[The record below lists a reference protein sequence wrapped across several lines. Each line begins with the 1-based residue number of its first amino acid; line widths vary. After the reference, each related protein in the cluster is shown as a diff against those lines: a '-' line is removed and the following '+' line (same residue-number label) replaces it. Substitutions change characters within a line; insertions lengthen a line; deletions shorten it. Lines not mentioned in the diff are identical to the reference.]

1 MPSRSSGRIEKVRKN
16 KFSTPHQKNHRWESF
31 STKISKFNSL
41 QPLRKVRRHDL
52 DNEDLSTA
60 TSYFQTGLQKWGELN
75 ISKPFTS
82 FKRDVYAVC
91 ESLPQILHFQ
101 DKIMGSLAE
110 YISLQDKD
118 ALEPLLDL
126 LTAFAHDLGPR
137 FEKHYLQSI
146 NLLLAIAGK
155 PQDVDVIEW
164 TFGALAFLF
173 KYLSKLLVPD
183 LRPTYDIMAPLLG
196 RTKHPQHIARF
207 AAEAMSF
214 LVKKAAAPSHRETA
228 LKNFVE
234 HVRDDLISVSE
245 DRQFTLYNDGLM
257 TMFAE
262 AIKGTDM
269 TIHSTGSAIVCALI
283 DAIPES
289 ERDLS
294 RETIWTNVICGVLT
308 SVIHHGKAETMGDF
322 LDEILAKIALDRGAL
337 TDDKRTVWHTV
348 PYIRIIGVLA
358 GVRRGSRIRNW
369 DGLVREFV
377 EVLRKTGQGVEEVPQ
392 NQADILWN
400 SVMVQVAI
408 LWHHAPMDTLIPHI
422 STLTKILT
430 KEPFMR
436 WFISFCAYFCDL
448 DTSRFGSLF
457 RFDFQRFVAAH
468 WSQGENEDVLC
479 LLLPRMI
486 ENKAFPALGEKDCC
500 RLPQAWQDQIV
511 SKFERLEIS
520 PFPER
525 GPYNH
530 NKDPQEWRDRCLPK
544 YSGLLRLL
552 ELTSI
557 HPSTNARIAEL
568 LSRKLKLALRPS
580 SSLAT
585 DEVNF
590 IVSQGFHAYLRMS
603 KATGSVDTALSPL
616 LRAAVPRFARSVGFL
631 DAYLAYERVQAET
644 QKTAEIPSTLDGDG
658 PTTEEDPVIASLVE
672 NLSSPSHDLRHV
684 SLHLLKQMNASESI
698 TECLDVMLQIEQ
710 SPLTHEHTRAI
721 AMHLR
726 KIGQHY
732 NTIDSSNWL
741 KNGIPRFMFGML
753 TVKLSPVWDETAES
767 LKYIAQ
773 SKMGEEAVAAMAF
786 QWVQTPSM
794 RWTPSSASDSTGG
807 DRRIYTDFECTA
819 VRRLQDLAKTVLELT
834 DKTYEA
840 LLNNFDAKQQLA
852 ESTPATA
859 RSRALK
865 VLNAIPAVA
874 EKRSR
879 QLVPHFLCWATEE
892 GEDEDDDDD
901 GGDNKNNNSSI
912 ADRAFHDQGSTWSQ
926 ADRKAMLGILAQF
939 VNPKVLY
946 KHAQVYEALLTLMEN
961 GDGELQKLVLKAILA
976 WKQEGVIPYK
986 ENLEYLLDEARFK
999 NELAVF
1005 LQGDNMIKPEHRSDL
1020 MPVLLRLLY
1029 GRTIAKKGVA
1039 SGKNGLQAT
1048 RLAVLRNLSVQ
1059 DMGSF
1064 LDIAAKK
1071 LKDVR
1076 VLASKAQQK
1085 KLFSEPIIPSRKQM
1099 GYLNMISSFIS
1110 ELGTNVEPYMDV
1122 LVNSVLYCL
1131 AYASKRLR
1139 GSASTDEH
1147 EKEEEEEDVEKIS
1160 DLSLLKTIRTVGIK
1174 CLTALFQNAQGFQWG
1189 PYQELIIADVVA
1201 PRLANLSAETTQG
1214 ISAMLHLFATW
1225 SVLPRAALFLGPL
1238 DNILPEGVLPA
1249 IVNCISKEKTKDEVK
1264 IFVLNILQNLV
1275 KLALASAAEC
1285 QFNEIIKSD
1294 LLEANATAIL
1304 AKITT
1309 VLHTSNL
1316 SNELLESCVETVL
1329 SLAPVLQDLDSS
1341 QTVIRMSSFLLQQP
1355 PRRVNPKTK
1364 GRILLIVERFV
1375 GLPDAAKDQGLLDE
1389 VYGTLSSLFSY
1400 FKDRENRHSLSRAML
1415 AISKQDA
1422 DLVEVASLCNE
1433 LNSFKEGRIDEPDF
1447 DRRLAAFNA
1456 ISMSREVSFTPKQ
1469 WLPIVHNLIFS
1480 IRLDEEFG
1488 VLSSNSADGMRRLI
1502 QNVADSTSDATRTTF
1517 DSLMRTVLLPS
1528 IYAGAKE
1535 ESETVR
1541 REYLRVMGFLITA
1554 MPDWEPVADLNG
1566 LLTERN
1572 EDTSEPSFFFN
1583 ILSPATSRQL
1593 EAMRTLETA
1602 NTVTQMSSQNL
1613 GQFFIPLLEHFIYGR
1628 ADGGDDQ
1635 GLGAHATS
1643 TIGTLALS
1651 LNWNHYRTTLYRY
1664 ISYIGSRSEM
1674 QKHTVRLLGKFVDA
1688 LMLSSSGSQS
1698 DEDINMD
1705 ADADVASSPRLHR
1718 LGQTVPK
1725 MAKLSVDIL
1734 DYILPPLVKHLHE
1747 KDESEIS
1754 YRVPVGVVVVKLLK
1768 LLPPEQIDQKLAGV
1782 LTDICHIL
1790 RSKAWEAR
1798 DMARDTLV
1806 KIAVVLG
1813 SSYFGFLLKELRGA
1827 LTRGYQLHVLSYT
1840 MHSILVATVPTFA
1853 PGDLDHCLPAIVTVI
1868 MDDIFGTIGQE
1879 KDAEGYTTQMKEIKS
1894 SKSQDSMELVA
1905 KNASVSH
1912 LIHLVRPLQALLQ
1925 QKVDLKM
1932 VRKIDA
1938 LMARISAGLMQNSAA
1953 ASRDTLV
1960 FCYEIIQET
1969 YRSQKPDEV
1978 QKMDPRVRKY
1988 LVQRGAKKSGERGR
2002 TAKYTHKM
2010 VRFAFDTL
2018 RSMFKK
2024 HDDLRTPA
2032 NAAGF
2037 LPLIGDAIVDGEDE
2051 VKISAFRLL
2060 AALIKVPFDS
2070 EDGNNLYKVAV
2081 REATKSVSQA
2091 TSTTTEL
2098 SQAAIKLLAV
2108 VLRERKDVV
2117 VKDAAID
2124 MLLGSLKEDFTEP
2137 LYRHVTFNFLRSV
2150 MDRRVETAVVYDTL
2164 DHVGTVMITNDDKDT
2179 RDLAR
2184 GAFFQFIRE
2193 YPQKKARWSKQLNFV
2208 VANLKYEREG
2218 GRLSVMEVIHL
2229 LLMKSSPEF
2238 VQEIIGTCF
2247 LPLFFVLANDDSEKC
2262 RLLAAG
2268 LLREVFQKADKE
2280 RTQQFLG
2287 LLRSWLDKDDNQ
2299 AVQRLGL
2306 ETFGYYFESNEEASS
2321 NKKDGRLVL
2330 KKTADILKTDSITD
2344 TDSQLIETTLR
2355 VLRLFTVNLQ
2365 DEALSE
2371 YKKDLWA
2378 DAARYLRHPQPTVK
2392 LAAVRLINS
2401 YLADFAKKRTK
2412 AFAGEAIEGSYGLR
2426 LDLEA
2431 MYNFTRLAL
2440 GSLNSNEIDETL
2452 AAELVQVIVFLGTCL
2467 PVSTVAEDGDDE
2479 AEGEEGDGDEED
2491 GEEEVEEQDEDVAA
2505 AAAKGSRQGLDY
2517 LFWRLSHILRRE
2529 IPPRSLAINSKVA
2542 AMEILETVCRRALNT
2557 SSRPSLKTIL
2567 VPLQQLTDRSIPAPF
2582 SNDEVFKTKLDG
2594 IKTRAQ
2600 IMMDS
2605 LQKKFG
2611 TAEYSRVLVEIRDE
2625 VKARRLQRNSKR
2637 KIEAIT
2643 QPEKHGR
2650 DKRKK
2655 FEKNKERRKV
2665 RSKEQQVA
2673 RQSYKGW

>member
-1 MPSRSSGRIEKVRKN
+1 MPSRSSGRIEKVRKH

-52 DNEDLSTA
+52 DDEDLSTA
-60 TSYFQTGLQKWGELN
+60 TSYFQNGLQKWGELN

-82 FKRDVYAVC
+82 FKRDVYAVS

-126 LTAFAHDLGPR
+126 LTAFAHDLGAR

-196 RTKHPQHIARF
+196 RTRHPQHIARF

-228 LKNFVE
+228 LKVLVE
-234 HVRDDLISVSE
+234 HVRNDLISVSE

-262 AIKGTDM
+262 AVKGTDM

-294 RETIWTNVICGVLT
+294 RETIWTNLVCGVLT
-308 SVIHHGKAETMGDF
+308 SVIHHGKADTMGEF
-322 LDEILAKIALDRGAL
+322 LEDILAKIGSDRCAMTGNEL
-337 TDDKRTVWHTV
+337 TWRAV
-348 PYIRIIGVLA
+348 PYVRIIGVLA
-358 GVRRGSRIRNW
+358 GVRRGSRIRRW
-369 DGLVREFV
+369 DRLIQDFV
-377 EVLRKTGQGVEEVPQ
+377 EVLRKTGQGVEEVRQ
-392 NQADILWN
+392 DQTDIVWN
-400 SVMVQVAI
+400 SVMVQVATV
-408 LWHHAPMDTLIPHI
+408 WHHAPMDILIPHI

-436 WFISFCAYFCDL
+436 WFIPFCAYFADL

-457 RFDFQRFVAAH
+457 RSDFQRFVAAH
-468 WSQGENEDVLC
+468 WSQGQNEDILC

-486 ENKAFPALGEKDCC
+486 ESKAFPATGEKDCC

-511 SKFERLEIS
+511 SKFEWLEIS

-525 GPYNH
+525 GPY

-544 YSGLLRLL
+544 YAGLLHLL
-552 ELTSI
+552 EITSV
-557 HPSTNARIAEL
+557 HPSTDARIAEL

-585 DEVNF
+585 QEVNF

-603 KATGSVDTALSPL
+603 KEAGSVDTGLSPL
-616 LRAAVPRFARSVGFL
+616 LRAAVPRFARSFGFL
-631 DAYLAYERVQAET
+631 SAYLAYERFQREAQT
-644 QKTAEIPSTLDGDG
+644 TAEMSSMLGGDS
-658 PTTEEDPVIASLVE
+658 PTTEEDPVITSLVE
-672 NLSSPSHDLRHV
+672 NLSAPSRDIRLV
-684 SLHLLKQMNASESI
+684 SLELLKQMSDGESV
-698 TECLDVMLQIEQ
+698 TECVDVMLQIER

-732 NTIDSSNWL
+732 NTIDSSSWL
-741 KNGIPRFMFGML
+741 KDGIPRFMFGML
-753 TVKLSPVWDETAES
+753 TVKLAPVWDDAAES
-767 LKYIAQ
+767 LKYVAQ
-773 SKMGEEAVAAMAF
+773 SKMGEAAVSAIAF
-786 QWVQTPSM
+786 QWIQTASM
-794 RWTPSSASDSTGG
+794 RWTPPASESTGG
-807 DRRIYTDFECTA
+807 YRRIYTDFECTA
-819 VRRLQDLAKTVLELT
+819 VRRLEDLAKAILDLSEKA
-834 DKTYEA
+834 DDA

-852 ESTPATA
+852 ESTPAAA
-859 RSRALK
+859 RSRGLK
-865 VLNAIPAVA
+865 VLHAIPAVA

-879 QLVPHFLCWATEE
+879 QLVPHFLCWALEE
-892 GEDEDDDDD
+892 GDEE
-901 GGDNKNNNSSI
+901 NAS
-912 ADRAFHDQGSTWSQ
+912 ADEAFHGQGLTWSA
-926 ADRKAMLGILAQF
+926 ADRKAMLGIFAQF

-961 GDGELQKLVLKAILA
+961 GDGEVQRLALKAILA
-976 WKQEGVIPYK
+976 WKEDGVVAYK

-1005 LQGDNMIKPEHRSDL
+1005 LQGDNVIKPEHRSEL

-1039 SGKNGLQAT
+1039 SGRNGLQAT

-1076 VLASKAQQK
+1076 VVAPKAEQT
-1085 KLFSEPIIPSRKQM
+1085 KLFRKPIITPRKQT
-1099 GYLNMISSFIS
+1099 GFLNMISSLIS
-1110 ELGTNVEPYMDV
+1110 ELGTNVEPFMDV

-1131 AYASKRLR
+1131 VFSSKQLA
-1139 GSASTDEH
+1139 GSAATEEED
-1147 EKEEEEEDVEKIS
+1147 KEEEDADKIS

-1174 CLTALFQNAQGFQWG
+1174 CLTSLFQNAQNFQWD
-1189 PYQELIIADVVA
+1189 PYRELIIEDVVA

-1214 ISAMLHLFATW
+1214 ISALLHLFATW
-1225 SVLPRAALFLGPL
+1225 SVLPKAALFLGPL
-1238 DNILPEGVLPA
+1238 DNVLPEGVLPA
-1249 IVNCISKEKTKDEVK
+1249 IIDCISREKTKDEVK
-1264 IFVLNILQNLV
+1264 IFVLDILQNLV
-1275 KLALASAAEC
+1275 KLSLAPAHESE
-1285 QFNEIIKSD
+1285 FNDIIKAE
-1294 LLEANATAIL
+1294 LLEANATSIL
-1304 AKITT
+1304 SKITT
-1309 VLHTSNL
+1309 VLHASHL

-1355 PRRVNPKTK
+1355 PRRVSPKTK

-1375 GLPDAAKDQGLLDE
+1375 GLPDAAKDQGLLGE
-1389 VYGTLSSLFSY
+1389 VYETLSSLFSY
-1400 FKDRENRHSLSRAML
+1400 FKDRENRRSLSRAML

-1422 DLVEVASLCNE
+1422 DLAEVASLCNE

-1469 WLPIVHNLIFS
+1469 WLPILHNLIFS
-1480 IRLDEEFG
+1480 ILLDEEFG
-1488 VLSSNSADGMRRLI
+1488 VLSSNSADGMRRLV
-1502 QNVADSTSDATRTTF
+1502 QNAADCPCDALRTTF

-1535 ESETVR
+1535 ESSTVR
-1541 REYLRVMGFLITA
+1541 REYLRVMGFLITV
-1554 MPDWEPVADLNG
+1554 MPDWEPVADLKG

-1572 EDTSEPSFFFN
+1572 EDSSEPSFFFN

-1593 EAMRTLETA
+1593 EAMRTLEAA
-1602 NTVTQMSSQNL
+1602 NAVTQMSSQNL

-1628 ADGGDDQ
+1628 LDGSDDQ
-1635 GLGAHATS
+1635 GVGAHAIS
-1643 TIGTLALS
+1643 TIGKLALS

-1664 ISYIGSRSEM
+1664 ISYIESRSEM

-1688 LMLSSSGSQS
+1688 LELSSSAGKS
-1698 DEDINMD
+1698 DEMDKMDVD
-1705 ADADVASSPRLHR
+1705 ADDVAAPGSPRLRH
-1718 LGQTVPK
+1718 TVPK
-1725 MAKLSVDIL
+1725 MAKLAVDVL
-1734 DYILPPLVKHLHE
+1734 DYILPPLLKHLHE
-1747 KDESEIS
+1747 KDESEVS

-1840 MHSILVATVPTFA
+1840 MHSILVATVPTFV

-1912 LIHLVRPLQALLQ
+1912 LIHLVRPLQALLRE
-1925 QKVDLKM
+1925 KVDLKM

-1938 LMARISAGLMQNSAA
+1938 LMARIGAGLLQNPAA

-1960 FCYEIIQET
+1960 FCYEVIQET
-1969 YRSQKPDEV
+1969 YRSQKPEAA

-1988 LVQRGAKKSGERGR
+1988 LIQRGAKRSGERGK
-2002 TAKYTHKM
+2002 TAKHTHKM

-2032 NAAGF
+2032 NVAGF

-2051 VKISAFRLL
+2051 VKVSAFRLL
-2060 AALIKVPFDS
+2060 AALVKVPFDS
-2070 EDGNNLYKVAV
+2070 EDGNKLYKVAV
-2081 REATKSVSQA
+2081 REATKSISQS
-2091 TSTTTEL
+2091 TSTTTDI

-2124 MLLGSLKEDFTEP
+2124 MLLGRLKEDFTEP

-2238 VQEIIGTCF
+2238 VHEIVGTCF

-2262 RLLAAG
+2262 RLYAGG
-2268 LLREVFQKADKE
+2268 LLREIFQKADKQQ
-2280 RTQQFLG
+2280 TQQFLT
-2287 LLRSWLDKDDNQ
+2287 LLRSWLDKDDNP
-2299 AVQRLGL
+2299 VLQRMGL
-2306 ETFGYYFESNEEASS
+2306 QTFGYYFESNEEASN

-2330 KKTADILKTDSITD
+2330 KKAANVLKAGNINE
-2344 TDSQLIETTLR
+2344 TDSQLVETTLG
-2355 VLRLFTVNLQ
+2355 VLQLLTVNLP
-2365 DEALSE
+2365 DEALSGNR
-2371 YKKDLWA
+2371 KDLWA
-2378 DAARYLRHPQPTVK
+2378 DAARYLRHAQPSVK

-2401 YLADFAKKRTK
+2401 HLANFAKQRTK
-2412 AFAGEAIEGSYGLR
+2412 AFAGEPIAGSHGLTLS
-2426 LDLEA
+2426 LDV
-2431 MYNFTRLAL
+2431 MHNFIRLAL
-2440 GSLNSNEIDETL
+2440 GSLNSNEVDETL

-2467 PVSTVAEDGDDE
+2467 AVPTA
-2479 AEGEEGDGDEED
+2479 AEGGDEKKDED
-2491 GEEEVEEQDEDVAA
+2491 DGREEEEDDEEQDEDAA
-2505 AAAKGSRQGLDY
+2505 AAEGHGEGVNYMFR
-2517 LFWRLSHILRRE
+2517 RLSHILRRE

-2542 AMEILETVCRRALNT
+2542 AMEILETVCRRVLNT
-2557 SSRPSLKTIL
+2557 TSPLPSLKTIL
-2567 VPLQQLTDRSIPAPF
+2567 FPLQQLTDRSIPAPF
-2582 SNDEVFKTKLDG
+2582 SNDDVYKTRSDG
-2594 IKTRAQ
+2594 IRTRAQ

-2605 LQKKFG
+2605 LQKNYG

-2625 VKARRLQRNSKR
+2625 VRARRLRRTSKR

-2655 FEKNKERRKV
+2655 FERNKERRKV
-2665 RSKEQQVA
+2665 RSGEQKVA

>member
-52 DNEDLSTA
+52 DNEDLSTT

-82 FKRDVYAVC
+82 FKRDVYAVS

-101 DKIMGSLAE
+101 DQIMGSLAE

-196 RTKHPQHIARF
+196 RARHPQHIARF

-214 LVKKAAAPSHRETA
+214 LVKKAAAPSHRETS
-228 LKNFVE
+228 LKSLVE
-234 HVRDDLISVSE
+234 HVRNDLISVSE

-269 TIHSTGSAIVCALI
+269 TIHSTGAAIVCALI
-283 DAIPES
+283 DAIPEN

-308 SVIHHGKAETMGDF
+308 SVIHHGNADTMGDF
-322 LDEILAKIALDRGAL
+322 LDEILAKVALDRGAQADAKL
-337 TDDKRTVWHTV
+337 TVWHGV
-348 PYIRIIGVLA
+348 PYIKIMGVLA
-358 GVRRGSRIRNW
+358 GVRRGSRIQSW
-369 DGLVREFV
+369 DRLVREFV
-377 EVLRKTGQGVEEVPQ
+377 EVLRKTGQGVEEVRQ
-392 NQADILWN
+392 DQADLLWN
-400 SVMVQVAI
+400 FVMVQVAI
-408 LWHHAPMDTLIPHI
+408 VWHHAPMDTLIPHV

-436 WFISFCAYFCDL
+436 WFIPFCAYFCDL

-457 RFDFQRFVAAH
+457 RFDFQRFVVAH

-486 ENKAFPALGEKDCC
+486 GNKAFPAIGEKDCC

-525 GPYNH
+525 GPYSNS
-530 NKDPQEWRDRCLPK
+530 KDPQEWRDRCLPK
-544 YSGLLRLL
+544 YAGLLQLL

-568 LSRKLKLALRPS
+568 LARKLKLALRPS

-603 KATGSVDTALSPL
+603 KAAGTLDTGLSPL

-631 DAYLAYERVQAET
+631 EAYLAYERVPREA
-644 QKTAEIPSTLDGDG
+644 QKTAEIPIPVGSDS
-658 PTTEEDPVIASLVE
+658 PPTEEDPVTASLVE
-672 NLSSPSHDLRHV
+672 NLSSPSHDIRLV
-684 SLHLLKQMNASESI
+684 SLELLKQMSTSESMA
-698 TECLDVMLQIEQ
+698 ECVDVMLQIEH
-710 SPLTHEHTRAI
+710 SPLTHEHTRTI

-732 NTIDSSNWL
+732 NTIDSSDWL
-741 KNGIPRFMFGML
+741 KDGIPRFMFGML
-753 TVKLSPVWDETAES
+753 TVKLSPVWDDTAES

-773 SKMGEEAVAAMAF
+773 QSKMGEEAVSAMAF
-786 QWVQTPSM
+786 LWIQNPSM
-794 RWTPSSASDSTGG
+794 RWTPPASEGTSG

-819 VRRLQDLAKTVLELT
+819 VRRLEDSANAVLELT
-834 DKTYEA
+834 EKTYDT
-840 LLNNFDAKQQLA
+840 LLNNFDTKQQLA
-852 ESTPATA
+852 ESTPAAA
-859 RSRALK
+859 RSRGLK

-879 QLVPHFLCWATEE
+879 QLVPHFLCWAM
-892 GEDEDDDDD
+892 EDGADDSSS
-901 GGDNKNNNSSI
+901 NSSVV
-912 ADRAFHDQGSTWSQ
+912 DEAFQDQGATWSL
-926 ADRKAMLGILAQF
+926 ADRKAMLGIFAQF

-946 KHAQVYEALLTLMEN
+946 KHAQVYDALLTLMEN
-961 GDGELQKLVLKAILA
+961 GDGEMQRLVLKAILA
-976 WKQEGVIPYK
+976 WKQDGVIAYR

-1005 LQGDNMIKPEHRSDL
+1005 LQGDNVIKPEHRSDL

-1039 SGKNGLQAT
+1039 SGRNGLQAT

-1076 VLASKAQQK
+1076 VVASKAQRK
-1085 KLFSEPIIPSRKQM
+1085 KLFSKPIITPRVQI
-1099 GYLNMISSFIS
+1099 GFLNMISSLIS
-1110 ELGTNVEPYMDV
+1110 ELGTHVEPYMDV

-1131 AYASKRLR
+1131 VYASKQLR
-1139 GSASTDEH
+1139 GSASAD
-1147 EKEEEEEDVEKIS
+1147 EEERERENEKNEEDAEKIS
-1160 DLSLLKTIRTVGIK
+1160 DLSLLKTIRTVGTK
-1174 CLTALFQNAQGFQWG
+1174 CLTALFQNAQNFQWD
-1189 PYQELIIADVVA
+1189 PFQELIIEDVVA

-1225 SVLPRAALFLGPL
+1225 SVLPKVALFLGPF
-1238 DNILPEGVLPA
+1238 DNVLAEGVLPA
-1249 IVNCISKEKTKDEVK
+1249 IISCISKEKTKDEVK

-1275 KLALASAAEC
+1275 KLALAPANESE
-1285 QFNEIIKSD
+1285 FNEIIRSE

-1304 AKITT
+1304 SQITT
-1309 VLHTSNL
+1309 VLHASNL
-1316 SNELLESCVETVL
+1316 SNELLESSVETVL
-1329 SLAPVLQDLDSS
+1329 SLAPVLRGLDSS

-1422 DLVEVASLCNE
+1422 DLAEVASLCNE

-1456 ISMSREVSFTPKQ
+1456 ISTSRDVSFTPKQ
-1469 WLPIVHNLIFS
+1469 WLPIVHNLIFT

-1488 VLSSNSADGMRRLI
+1488 VLSSNSADGMRRLV
-1502 QNVADSTSDATRTTF
+1502 QNVADCKSDVMRTAF
-1517 DSLMRTVLLPS
+1517 DNLMRTVLLPS
-1528 IYAGAKE
+1528 IYSGAKE

-1541 REYLRVMGFLITA
+1541 REYLRVMGFIITV
-1554 MPDWEPVADLNG
+1554 MPEWEPVADLNG

-1583 ILSPATSRQL
+1583 ILSPAISRQL

-1602 NTVTQMSSQNL
+1602 NATVQMSSQNV

-1628 ADGGDDQ
+1628 ADGSDDQ

-1664 ISYIGSRSEM
+1664 ISYVESRSEM

-1688 LMLSSSGSQS
+1688 LVLSSSARKS
-1698 DEDINMD
+1698 DEEMDID
-1705 ADADVASSPRLHR
+1705 ADAASSRSSRLQ
-1718 LGQTVPK
+1718 QTVPK
-1725 MAKLSVDIL
+1725 MTKLSVDVL
-1734 DYILPPLVKHLHE
+1734 DYILPPLIKHLHE
-1747 KDESEIS
+1747 KDESEVS
-1754 YRVPVGVVVVKLLK
+1754 YRVPVGVVVVKMLK
-1768 LLPPEQIDQKLAGV
+1768 LLPSEQIDQKLAGV

-1798 DMARDTLV
+1798 EMARDTLV

-1853 PGDLDHCLPAIVTVI
+1853 PGDLDHCLPAVVTVI

-1905 KNASVSH
+1905 KNASVGH
-1912 LIHLVRPLQALLQ
+1912 LIHLVRPLQALLE
-1925 QKVDLKM
+1925 QKVDLKI

-1938 LMARISAGLMQNSAA
+1938 LMARIGAGLLQNSAA

-1969 YRSQKPDEV
+1969 YRSQKPEAV

-1988 LVQRGAKKSGERGR
+1988 LVQRGAKKSGERGK
-2002 TAKYTHKM
+2002 TAKHTHKM

-2024 HDDLRTPA
+2024 YDDLRTPA

-2037 LPLIGDAIVDGEDE
+2037 LPLMGDAIVGGEDE

-2060 AALIKVPFDS
+2060 ATLIKVPFDS

-2081 REATKSVSQA
+2081 REATKSVSQS

-2150 MDRRVETAVVYDTL
+2150 MDRRIETAIVYDTL

-2193 YPQKKARWSKQLNFV
+2193 YPQKKTRWSKQLNFV

-2262 RLLAAG
+2262 RQLAAG
-2268 LLREVFQKADKE
+2268 LLREIFQKADKQH
-2280 RTQQFLG
+2280 TQQFLG
-2287 LLRSWLDKDDNQ
+2287 LLRSWLDKDDNP

-2306 ETFGYYFESNEEASS
+2306 ETFGYYFESNEEASN

-2330 KKTADILKTDSITD
+2330 KKTADILKADSITD
-2344 TDSQLIETTLR
+2344 MDNQLIETTLR
-2355 VLRLFTVNLQ
+2355 VLKLFTVALQ
-2365 DEALSE
+2365 DEALSGN
-2371 YKKDLWA
+2371 KKDLWA
-2378 DAARYLRHPQPTVK
+2378 DAARYLRHPQPAVK

-2401 YLADFAKKRTK
+2401 YLADFAKRRTK
-2412 AFAGEAIEGSYGLR
+2412 TFAGEAIQGSHGLT
-2426 LDLEA
+2426 LDLDVIH
-2431 MYNFTRLAL
+2431 NFTRLAL
-2440 GSLNSNEIDETL
+2440 GSLNSNEVDETL
-2452 AAELVQVIVFLGTCL
+2452 AAELMQVIVFLGTCL
-2467 PVSTVAEDGDDE
+2467 PVSAAGEADDIAEDE
-2479 AEGEEGDGDEED
+2479 ESEEEGEEQA
-2491 GEEEVEEQDEDVAA
+2491 EEQDEDAA
-2505 AAAKGSRQGLDY
+2505 AAAKGHRQGLDY

-2542 AMEILETVCRRALNT
+2542 AMEILETVCRRVLNT
-2557 SSRPSLKTIL
+2557 SGRPSLKTIL
-2567 VPLQQLTDRSIPAPF
+2567 VPLQQLTDRSIPDPF

-2594 IKTRAQ
+2594 VKTRAQ

-2605 LQKKFG
+2605 LQKKYG
-2611 TAEYSRVLVEIRDE
+2611 TAEYSRVLVEIRNE
-2625 VKARRLQRNSKR
+2625 VRARRLQRNSKR

-2665 RSKEQQVA
+2665 RSKEQKVA
-2673 RQSYKGW
+2673 RQTYKGW

>member
-1 MPSRSSGRIEKVRKN
+1 MPSRTSGRIEKVRKH

-52 DNEDLSTA
+52 DNEDLSTE

-82 FKRDVYAVC
+82 FKRDVYAIS

-118 ALEPLLDL
+118 GLEPLLDL

-146 NLLLAIAGK
+146 NLLLDIAGK

-207 AAEAMSF
+207 GAEAMSF

-228 LKNFVE
+228 LKNLVE
-234 HVRDDLISVSE
+234 HVRNDLLSVSE

-269 TIHSTGSAIVCALI
+269 TIHSTGGAIMCALI

-308 SVIHHGKAETMGDF
+308 SVIHHGKADTMGDF
-322 LDEILAKIALDRGAL
+322 LDEILAKVASDRGAL
-337 TDDKRTVWHTV
+337 TDDKLTAWHTV
-348 PYIRIIGVLA
+348 PYLRIIGVLA
-358 GVRRGSRIRNW
+358 GVRRGSRIQNW

-377 EVLRKTGQGVEEVPQ
+377 EVLRKTGQGVDEMPQ
-392 NQADILWN
+392 DQADILWN
-400 SVMVQVAI
+400 SIMVQVAI
-408 LWHHAPMDTLIPHI
+408 VWHHAPMDTLIPHI
-422 STLTKILT
+422 STLTKMLT

-436 WFISFCAYFCDL
+436 WFIAFCGYFCDL

-457 RFDFQRFVAAH
+457 RFEFQRFVAAH

-486 ENKAFPALGEKDCC
+486 ENKAFPTLGEKDCC

-511 SKFERLEIS
+511 SKFERLEVS

-525 GPYNH
+525 GPYNN

-544 YSGLLRLL
+544 YAGLLQLL

-557 HPSTNARIAEL
+557 HPSTNVRIAEL

-603 KATGSVDTALSPL
+603 KAAGSVDTTLSPL

-631 DAYLAYERVQAET
+631 DAYLAYEREQREA
-644 QKTAEIPSTLDGDG
+644 QKTDEIQSTPGSDSS
-658 PTTEEDPVIASLVE
+658 TTDEDPVIASLVE
-672 NLSSPSHDLRHV
+672 NLSSPSHDIRLV
-684 SLHLLKQMNASESI
+684 SLELLKQMNVSESI
-698 TECLDVMLQIEQ
+698 TECIEIMLQIEQ

-732 NTIDSSNWL
+732 NTIDSSSWL

-753 TVKLSPVWDETAES
+753 TVKLSPVWDDTAES

-786 QWVQTPSM
+786 QWMQTPSM
-794 RWTPSSASDSTGG
+794 RWTPPLASESTGG
-807 DRRIYTDFECTA
+807 NRRIYTDFECTA
-819 VRRLQDLAKTVLELT
+819 VRRLEDIANAVFELT
-834 DKTYEA
+834 DKTYET

-852 ESTPATA
+852 DSTPATA
-859 RSRALK
+859 RSRGLK

-879 QLVPHFLCWATEE
+879 QLVPHFLCWAMEE
-892 GEDEDDDDD
+892 GDDDDD
-901 GGDNKNNNSSI
+901 DDDDI

-926 ADRKAMLGILAQF
+926 ADRKAMLGIFAQF
-939 VNPKVLY
+939 INPKVLY
-946 KHAQVYEALLTLMEN
+946 KHVQVYEALLTLMEN
-961 GDGELQKLVLKAILA
+961 GDGELQKLALKAILA
-976 WKQEGVIPYK
+976 WKQDGVITYK

-1005 LQGDNMIKPEHRSDL
+1005 LQGDNVIKHEHRSDL

-1039 SGKNGLQAT
+1039 SGRNGLQAT
-1048 RLAVLRNLSVQ
+1048 RLAVLRNLSVE

-1071 LKDVR
+1071 LKDVC
-1076 VLASKAQQK
+1076 VVASKAQQK
-1085 KLFSEPIIPSRKQM
+1085 KLFSKPIIPTRKQI
-1099 GYLNMISSFIS
+1099 GFLNMISSLIS
-1110 ELGTNVEPYMDV
+1110 ELGTNVEPYMDI

-1131 AYASKRLR
+1131 VYASKQLR
-1139 GSASTDEH
+1139 GSVSADEEEK
-1147 EKEEEEEDVEKIS
+1147 EKEEEDADKIS

-1174 CLTALFQNAQGFQWG
+1174 CLTALFQNAQNFLWD
-1189 PYQELIIADVVA
+1189 PYQELIIEDVVA

-1225 SVLPRAALFLGPL
+1225 SVLPKAALFLGPFE
-1238 DNILPEGVLPA
+1238 NVLPEGVLPA
-1249 IVNCISKEKTKDEVK
+1249 IISCISKEKTKDEVK

-1275 KLALASAAEC
+1275 KLALASAKESE
-1285 QFNEIIKSD
+1285 FNEIIKSE
-1294 LLEANATAIL
+1294 LLEANANAIL
-1304 AKITT
+1304 SKITT

-1364 GRILLIVERFV
+1364 GRILLIVEGFV
-1375 GLPDAAKDQGLLDE
+1375 GLPDAAKDQDLLDE

-1400 FKDRENRHSLSRAML
+1400 FRDRENRHSLSRAML

-1447 DRRLAAFNA
+1447 DRRLAAFNT
-1456 ISMSREVSFTPKQ
+1456 ISMNREVSFTPKQ

-1488 VLSSNSADGMRRLI
+1488 VLSSNSADGMRRLV
-1502 QNVADSTSDATRTTF
+1502 QDFADCKSDVMRTTF
-1517 DSLMRTVLLPS
+1517 DNLMRTVLLPS
-1528 IYAGAKE
+1528 VYSGAKE

-1554 MPDWEPVADLNG
+1554 MPDWEPIADLNG

-1602 NTVTQMSSQNL
+1602 NAVTQMSSQNL

-1628 ADGGDDQ
+1628 VDGSDDQ

-1664 ISYIGSRSEM
+1664 ISYIESRSEM

-1688 LMLSSSGSQS
+1688 LVLSSSANKS
-1698 DEDINMD
+1698 DDEMDVD
-1705 ADADVASSPRLHR
+1705 ADAASTKNLRL
-1718 LGQTVPK
+1718 QKTAPK
-1725 MAKLSVDIL
+1725 MAKLSVDVL

-1747 KDESEIS
+1747 KDESEVS

-1798 DMARDTLV
+1798 EMARDTLV

-1853 PGDLDHCLPAIVTVI
+1853 PGDLDHCLPAVVTVI
-1868 MDDIFGTIGQE
+1868 MDDIFGVIGQE

-1905 KNASVSH
+1905 KNASISR

-1938 LMARISAGLMQNSAA
+1938 LMARIGAGLLQNSAA

-1969 YRSQKPDEV
+1969 YRSQKPEVV

-2002 TAKYTHKM
+2002 TAKHTHKL

-2070 EDGNNLYKVAV
+2070 EDGINLYKVAV
-2081 REATKSVSQA
+2081 REATKSVSQS

-2124 MLLGSLKEDFTEP
+2124 MLLSSLKEDFTEP

-2164 DHVGTVMITNDDKDT
+2164 DHAGTVMITNDDKDT

-2193 YPQKKARWSKQLNFV
+2193 YPQKKARWSKQLNFI

-2247 LPLFFVLANDDSEKC
+2247 LPLFFVLANDDSDKC

-2268 LLREVFQKADKE
+2268 LLREVFQKADKQ

-2287 LLRSWLDKDDNQ
+2287 LLRSWLEKDDNP

-2306 ETFGYYFESNEEASS
+2306 ETFGYYFESNEDASN

-2330 KKTADILKTDSITD
+2330 RKTADILKTESITD
-2344 TDSQLIETTLR
+2344 TDSQLVETALR
-2355 VLRLFTVNLQ
+2355 VLQLFTVNLQ

-2371 YKKDLWA
+2371 NKKDLWA

-2392 LAAVRLINS
+2392 LTAVRLINS
-2401 YLADFAKKRTK
+2401 YLADFARKRTK
-2412 AFAGEAIEGSYGLR
+2412 AFAGEAIKGSHGLS
-2426 LDLEA
+2426 LDLDV

-2467 PVSTVAEDGDDE
+2467 PVSTAAESEVAES
-2479 AEGEEGDGDEED
+2479 EEGKESGEGGED
-2491 GEEEVEEQDEDVAA
+2491 VEEVEEQDEDVAA
-2505 AAAKGSRQGLDY
+2505 AKGYRQGVDY

-2542 AMEILETVCRRALNT
+2542 AMEILETVCRRVLNT

-2582 SNDEVFKTKLDG
+2582 SNDEIFKTKLEG

-2611 TAEYSRVLVEIRDE
+2611 TAEYSRVLVEIREE
-2625 VKARRLQRNSKR
+2625 VRARRLQRNSKR

-2643 QPEKHGR
+2643 QPEKYGR

-2665 RSKEQQVA
+2665 RSSEQKVA